1 MPPELTNGKHAE
13 FTRAIQETTTMNR
26 THVVALLSASL
37 FLGTS
42 AAMATLAIDHDRSV
56 IRSASDPAS
65 CPPESCSI
73 VVKTEAG
80 GEPSRILSP
89 TAATPAAEK
98 PASRRSAVMVAT
110 SAQ

>member
-1 MPPELTNGKHAE
+1 
-13 FTRAIQETTTMNR
+13 MNR

-42 AAMATLAIDHDRSV
+42 AAMATFAVDRDRAE

-73 VVKTEAG
+73 VVKTKVG
-80 GEPSRILSP
+80 GEPSRIISP
-89 TAATPAAEK
+89 DFATPSAEK

-110 SAQ
+110 SAR